1 MRKIILSVLGILIIV
16 AAIFGAKAIID
27 SNTIERPPLEK
38 SVKAV
43 YVDTVI
49 NRTVPVIIPASGTV
63 TALRRTDL
71 FSEVE
76 GIFRSSSKEF
86 RPAQRYQR
94 GQVLLNIDASEF
106 AANVRAARS
115 EFYNQIVSVMPDL
128 RLDFPEI
135 YPKWE
140 AYLRE
145 INVNKSLPPL
155 PEMDSEQEQYF
166 ISGRGLMASYYNIKN
181 LETRLQKFTI
191 VAPFTGVLTEALVTQ
206 GSLIRPGQKLGEF
219 IDPTVFEL
227 EVAVRKSFS
236 EFLQEGEQVELSTLE
251 GNETF
256 KGEVSRINTRVDP
269 GTQTIRVFIK
279 TDDPGV
285 KEGMFLQAELE
296 ARSVENAIEIPR
308 QLLVD
313 QSKVYIVQDNA
324 LSLVE
329 VEPVYFGAETVVIK
343 GLEDGT
349 KLLAN
354 PVPGAYTGMLV
365 EVTPAPKTSNAVNT
379 VNTANTGAL

>member
-1 MRKIILSVLGILIIV
+1 MRKIILSVLGILLIV

-27 SNTIERPPLEK
+27 SNKINRPPLQK

-43 YVDTVI
+43 YVDTVL

-76 GIFRSSSKEF
+76 GVFRSSSKEF
-86 RPAQRYQR
+86 RPAQRYER

-115 EFYNQIVSVMPDL
+115 EFYNQIVAVMPDL

-140 AYLRE
+140 AYLRKV
-145 INVNKSLPPL
+145 NVDQTLPSL
-155 PEMDSEQEQYF
+155 PEMDSEQERYF
-166 ISGRGLMASYYNIKN
+166 ISGRGIMASYYNIKN

-236 EFLQEGEQVELSTLE
+236 EFLREGEQVELSTLE
-251 GNETF
+251 GNQTF
-256 KGEVSRINTRVDP
+256 SGKISRINTRVDQ
-269 GTQTIRVFIK
+269 GTQTIRVYIR
-279 TDDPGV
+279 TDDPNV

-313 QSKVYIVQDNA
+313 QSKVYVVEDNV
-324 LSLVE
+324 LNLVE
-329 VEPVYFGAETVVIK
+329 VEPVYFGAETVVVK
-343 GLEDGT
+343 GLQDGT
-349 KLLAN
+349 QLLAD

-365 EVTPAPKTSNAVNT
+365 EVTQAPTPSNT
-379 VNTANTGAL
+379 QEL

>member
-1 MRKIILSVLGILIIV
+1 MIV

-27 SNTIERPPLEK
+27 SNTIDRPPLQK

-43 YVDTVI
+43 YVDTVR
-49 NRTVPVIIPASGTV
+49 NRTVPVVIPASGTV

-86 RPAQRYQR
+86 RPAQRYER

-106 AANVRAARS
+106 AANVRSARS
-115 EFYNQIVSVMPDL
+115 EFYNQIVAVMPDL
-128 RLDFPEI
+128 RLDFPDI

-140 AYLRE
+140 SYLRKVD
-145 INVNKSLPPL
+145 VNQSLPPL
-155 PEMDSEQEQYF
+155 PEMDSEQERYF

-227 EVAVRKSFS
+227 EVSVRKSFS

-251 GNETF
+251 GNQTF
-256 KGEVSRINTRVDP
+256 SGEISRINTRIDQ
-269 GTQTIRVFIK
+269 GTQTIRVYIR
-279 TDDPGV
+279 TDDPNV

-313 QSKVYIVQDNA
+313 QSKVYVVEDNV
-324 LSLVE
+324 LNLVE

-343 GLEDGT
+343 GLQDGA

-365 EVTPAPKTSNAVNT
+365 EVTQAPTLSNT
-379 VNTANTGAL
+379 EEL

>member
-1 MRKIILSVLGILIIV
+1 MRKVILSVLGILLIV

-27 SNTIERPPLEK
+27 SNTIDRPPLQK

-43 YVDTVI
+43 YIDTI
-49 NRTVPVIIPASGTV
+49 RNKTIPVIIPASGTV

-76 GIFRSSSKEF
+76 GVFRSSSKEF
-86 RPAQRYQR
+86 RSAQRYER

-115 EFYNQIVSVMPDL
+115 EFYNQIVAVMPDL
-128 RLDFPEI
+128 RLDFPDV
-135 YPKWE
+135 YPKWQ
-140 AYLRE
+140 AYLRKVD
-145 INVNKSLPPL
+145 VNQSLPPL
-155 PEMDSEQEQYF
+155 PEMDSEQERYF
-166 ISGRGLMASYYNIKN
+166 ISGRGFMASYYNIKN

-219 IDPTVFEL
+219 IDPTIFEL

-236 EFLQEGEQVELSTLE
+236 DFLQEGEQVELSTLE
-251 GNETF
+251 GIRTF
-256 KGEVSRINTRVDP
+256 SGEISRINARVDQ
-269 GTQTIRVFIK
+269 GTQTIRVYIR
-279 TDDPGV
+279 TDDPNV

-313 QSKVYIVQDNA
+313 QSMVYVVEDNV
-324 LSLVE
+324 LNLVE
-329 VEPVYFGAETVVIK
+329 VEPVYFGAETVVVK
-343 GLEDGT
+343 GLQDGM

-354 PVPGAYTGMLV
+354 PVAGAYTGMLV
-365 EVTPAPKTSNAVNT
+365 EVTQAPTSSNT
-379 VNTANTGAL
+379 EEL

>member
-1 MRKIILSVLGILIIV
+1 MRKIILSVLGILLIV

-27 SNTIERPPLEK
+27 SNKINRPPLQK

-43 YVDTVI
+43 YVDTVL

-76 GIFRSSSKEF
+76 GVFRSSSKEF
-86 RPAQRYQR
+86 RPAQRYER

-115 EFYNQIVSVMPDL
+115 EFYNQIVAVMPDL

-140 AYLRE
+140 AYLRKV
-145 INVNKSLPPL
+145 NVDQTLPSL
-155 PEMDSEQEQYF
+155 PEMDSEQERYF
-166 ISGRGLMASYYNIKN
+166 ISGRGIMASYYNIKN

-191 VAPFTGVLTEALVTQ
+191 VAPFTGVLTEALITQ

-236 EFLQEGEQVELSTLE
+236 EFLREGEQVELSTLE
-251 GNETF
+251 GNQTF
-256 KGEVSRINTRVDP
+256 SGKISRINTRVDQ
-269 GTQTIRVFIK
+269 GTQTIRVYIR
-279 TDDPGV
+279 TDDPNV

-313 QSKVYIVQDNA
+313 QSKVYVVEDNV
-324 LSLVE
+324 LNLVE
-329 VEPVYFGAETVVIK
+329 VEPVYFGAETVVVK
-343 GLEDGT
+343 GLQDGT
-349 KLLAN
+349 QLLAD

-365 EVTPAPKTSNAVNT
+365 EVTQAPTPSNT
-379 VNTANTGAL
+379 QEL